1 MHVYT
6 CASSCVWHVYT
17 QVSEVEQQRILASAG
32 WSKEEF
38 EAGHKAGAAAAEP
51 EPLILRKH
59 LSRLPAPDEE

>member
-1 MHVYT
+1 MCIACIH
-6 CASSCVWHVYT
+6 A

>member
-1 MHVYT
+1 M
-6 CASSCVWHVYT
+6 
-17 QVSEVEQQRILASAG
+17 EQQRILASAG